1 MNATVSPM
9 SDAGSPFHPGEAA
22 LQQRAGVRERLE
34 AVGRRIVRDHMPEQH
49 RELFAKLP
57 TLLVGSLDAARRPWA
72 SILVGRPGFISA
84 PDARHLRIAAAP
96 GHGDPLG
103 ANLATGVPLGL
114 LGIEPHTRRRNRM
127 NGTVVALDAQGFEV
141 EVDQS
146 FGNCPQYIQA
156 REPRWVAEP
165 AAFALARPVVEEGR
179 VLGAAAQALVARSD
193 TFFVASAAPR
203 ARGHGGADGV
213 DVSHRGGRAGFV
225 RHDVVGAGAQAQSV
239 LTVPDF
245 RGNDM
250 YATLGNLAAWPHAG
264 LLFVDPDSGD
274 LLQLTGS
281 AEIVWDGPE
290 VDAFAGARR
299 LWRVRVEVARR
310 MPGALPLRWSA
321 PVYAPQLEATGVWP
335 G

>member
-1 MNATVSPM
+1 M
-9 SDAGSPFHPGEAA
+9 STAVPPALEADSPFHAGEAA
-22 LQQRAGVRERLE
+22 LQQRAGVRDRIEQ
-34 AVGRRIVRDHMPEQH
+34 VGRRIVRDHMPEQH

-57 TLLVGSLDAARRPWA
+57 TLLVGSLDGARRPWA

-127 NGTVVALDAQGFEV
+127 NGTVVALDAHGFEV

-156 REPRWVAEP
+156 RAPRWVAEP
-165 AAFALARPVVEEGR
+165 ATFALARPLVEEGR
-179 VLGAAAQALVARSD
+179 VLGPQAQTLVARSD
-193 TFFVASAAPR
+193 TFYVASAAPQ

-213 DVSHRGGRAGFV
+213 DVSHRGGRPGFV
-225 RHDVVGAGAQAQSV
+225 RHDVDGAGAQAHSV
-239 LTVPDF
+239 LTIPDF
-245 RGNDM
+245 RGNDL

-264 LLFVDPDSGD
+264 LLFVDHDSGD
-274 LLQLTGS
+274 LLQLTGR
-281 AEIVWDGPE
+281 AEIVWDGAE
-290 VDAFAGARR
+290 VEAYAGARR

-321 PVYAPQLEATGVWP
+321 PAYAPQLGATGAWP
-335 G
+335 A